1 MPAMKMCTSLWHLAA
16 AMSLSLAASACAAG
30 PTPSAAKDF
39 LAGLFAGYE
48 KPEPPDLLGERAATV
63 FTPALVALIHQDA
76 AQAQGEAGA
85 LDYDPVCGCQDF
97 AISNVAI
104 SVAQQPH
111 GTTGAVVD
119 FDNAGHHKTIRFDL
133 AAVQGHWRIAG
144 IHDDQVPSLV
154 EFLRQHTAKTPATR
168 PKP

>member
-1 MPAMKMCTSLWHLAA
+1 MKLRTSPLHLAA
-16 AMSLSLAASACAAG
+16 AISLSLAASACAAG
-30 PTPSAAKDF
+30 PTPSEAKAF
-39 LAGLFAGYE
+39 LAGLFTGYE
-48 KPEPPDLLGERAATV
+48 KPEPPDLLGEGAATV
-63 FTPALVALIHQDA
+63 FTPKLVALIHQDA

-97 AISNVAI
+97 AISNVVI
-104 SVAQQPH
+104 SVAQLVH
-111 GTTGAVVD
+111 GKTGAVVE

-133 AAVQGHWRIAG
+133 ASVQGRWRIAD
-144 IHDDQVPSLV
+144 IHDKRVPSLV